1 MTPIQ
6 LEKKVD
12 VCVEVTLQFLHD
24 GVEPCAVLST
34 VRRNTEIAQN
44 RFCTCRDSEYFVTSK
59 PVHPLK
65 HVWYPDCISSSYYP
79 DLGFECFAFLLGPSA
94 QLWYLASASI
104 KSMAE
109 HSSSLS
115 HTLTHS
121 HTFSHILTHSYTFTI
136 SNSFTFHKW
145 AHVIVTLGALTHWLP
160 DNPQHRMWQMRS
172 SHEARS
178 IQEAP
183 NT

>member
-1 MTPIQ
+1 M
-6 LEKKVD
+6 
-12 VCVEVTLQFLHD
+12 H
-24 GVEPCAVLST
+24 S
-34 VRRNTEIAQN
+34 
-44 RFCTCRDSEYFVTSK
+44 
-59 PVHPLK
+59 VHPLK
-65 HVWYPDCISSSYYP
+65 HVWFPDCISSSYHP
-79 DLGFECFAFLLGPSA
+79 ALGLQFSCIFFIRSECTALVSCLSKHQINGRALFLT
-94 QLWYLASASI
+94 LA
-104 KSMAE
+104 
-109 HSSSLS
+109 
-115 HTLTHS
+115 HS

-183 NT
+183 NTYASEQSWQHQGGIPAPAQKGIDKKHLWVGCRTGQKEDMF